1 MTAGASSAASTL
13 LFEPAEQFSAT
24 VDLSRYAVMKPRAE
38 PRRQPGVLFQHH
50 LAPLNLPIPIRFGR
64 FSAVNFELCYE
75 KLSPVKTTLIEITG
89 FFQMEVD
96 PNKKHP
102 GGRPR
107 GSTNANVTRRRIN
120 LRRAQY
126 AVQREID
133 PTIKL
138 NSLAILEQVMRHFY
152 HKAQNSREYG
162 FRG

>member
-1 MTAGASSAASTL
+1 
-13 LFEPAEQFSAT
+13 
-24 VDLSRYAVMKPRAE
+24 
-38 PRRQPGVLFQHH
+38 
-50 LAPLNLPIPIRFGR
+50 
-64 FSAVNFELCYE
+64 
-75 KLSPVKTTLIEITG
+75 VKTTLIEITG
-89 FFQMEVD
+89 FFRMEVD

-138 NSLAILEQVMRHFY
+138 NSFG
-152 HKAQNSREYG
+152 NSRTG
-162 FRG
+162 DAAFLSQGAKF